1 MNLLDLWIKDRLVPY
16 KASKIN
22 ENITSNQLKEL
33 AELATGSKINKN
45 DFERTMMIKGFK
57 SEKINGQTYYKL
69 KKNVTDVIVKAKLS
83 SPLSGNVTTPTRSK
97 TQTKVETAPKAT
109 VKTEEKITNSQKTS
123 ISAPQNVYNT
133 SMYDIQNKG
142 DVKVKTREWLIEK
155 RKEANL
161 SQAKLSKLSGVSLVT
176 IQSIEQDKRYGSE
189 DTWDKLIQALGVKF
203 YDFKEIL
210 EYYGSD
216 KFSIYMSYN
225 LSISSYMRDLSAS
238 DFELRNDDCVY
249 STGSYAFTI
258 NSKKMKFI
266 KNGDEF
272 TCDDQSVY
280 IKISK

>member
-33 AELATGSKINKN
+33 AELATGNKINKN
-45 DFERTMMIKGFK
+45 DFERTMTIKGFK

-83 SPLSGNVTTPTRSK
+83 SPLGENVKATPTKSK
-97 TQTKVETAPKAT
+97 TQTKVEEP
-109 VKTEEKITNSQKTS
+109 VKIEEKIIKSQKTS

-142 DVKVKTREWLIEK
+142 DVKVKTKEWLIEK

-203 YDFKEIL
+203 YDFMLI
-210 EYYGSD
+210 
-216 KFSIYMSYN
+216 
-225 LSISSYMRDLSAS
+225 
-238 DFELRNDDCVY
+238 
-249 STGSYAFTI
+249 
-258 NSKKMKFI
+258 
-266 KNGDEF
+266 
-272 TCDDQSVY
+272 
-280 IKISK
+280 

>member
-16 KASKIN
+16 KASKLN
-22 ENITSNQLKEL
+22 ENITSNELKDL
-33 AELATGSKINKN
+33 AELATGNKINKN

-83 SPLSGNVTTPTRSK
+83 SPLGENTSVSPTRS
-97 TQTKVETAPKAT
+97 KVETAPKAT
-109 VKTEEKITNSQKTS
+109 VKTEEKIIKSQKTS

-210 EYYGSD
+210 EYYGLD

-238 DFELRNDDCVY
+238 DFEFRNDDCVCA
-249 STGSYAFTI
+249 TGSYAFTI
-258 NSKKMKFI
+258 NCKKMKFI

>member
-83 SPLSGNVTTPTRSK
+83 SPLGENVKATPTKSK
-97 TQTKVETAPKAT
+97 TVSKVEEP
-109 VKTEEKITNSQKTS
+109 VKTEEKIIKSQKTS

-176 IQSIEQDKRYGSE
+176 IQSIEQDKRYGSDE
-189 DTWDKLIQALGVKF
+189 TWDKLIQALGVKF

-210 EYYGSD
+210 GYYGSD
-216 KFSIYMSYN
+216 KFSIYMSCN
-225 LSISSYMRDLSAS
+225 LSISSYMRDLSVE
-238 DFELRNDDCVY
+238 DFEFRDNECVY
-249 STGSYAFTI
+249 ATGSYAFTI
-258 NSKKMKFI
+258 NCKKMKFI
-266 KNGDEF
+266 KTGDEF
-272 TCDDQSVY
+272 TCDDQGVY

>member
-1 MNLLDLWIKDRLVPY
+1 MNLLDLWIKDRLIPY
-16 KASKIN
+16 KASKLN
-22 ENITSNQLKEL
+22 ENITSNELKEL
-33 AELATGSKINKN
+33 AELATGNKINKN
-45 DFERTMMIKGFK
+45 DFERTMLIKGFK

-83 SPLSGNVTTPTRSK
+83 SPLGENTSVTPTRS
-97 TQTKVETAPKAT
+97 KVETAPKAT
-109 VKTEEKITNSQKTS
+109 VKTEEKIIKSQKTS

-216 KFSIYMSYN
+216 KFSIYMSYG
-225 LSISSYMRDLSAS
+225 LSISSFMRDLSVE
-238 DFELRNDDCVY
+238 DFEIRDNECVY
-249 STGSYAFTI
+249 ATGSHAFTI
-258 NSKKMKFI
+258 NYKKLKFI

-272 TCDDQSVY
+272 TCDDQGVY